1 MNRRRLLKLSGL
13 VAAGGSF
20 SLGTGAFTSASA
32 QRRVDIAVAD
42 DDSAYLALNDT
53 SEIARSYDY
62 GDPEEIA
69 FAIPSLQE
77 DTIGDGVGQNSVYEF
92 SGLLEITNQ
101 GDDTVVVWSES
112 GSTDAIKSVSL
123 TGPNQVLNSKQNSVE
138 LSPGEGFS
146 TGLLIETKNKTGEF
160 ETSVVIKTEKPNV
173 DESFDRPE

>member
-1 MNRRRLLKLSGL
+1 MSGL

-32 QRRVDIAVAD
+32 QRSVDIAVAD

-77 DTIGDGVGQNSVYEF
+77 NTIGDGVGQNSVYEF
-92 SGLLEITNQ
+92 SGLLEVTNQ
-101 GDDTVVVWSES
+101 GADTVVVWSDSES
-112 GSTDAIKSVSL
+112 TPAIKSVSL
-123 TGPNQVLNSKQNSVE
+123 TGSNQILNSKQNGVE
-138 LSPGEGFS
+138 LPPGEGFS
-146 TGLLIETKNKTGEF
+146 AGILIETKNKTGEF
-160 ETSVVIKTEKPNV
+160 ETSVVIKAEKSNT
-173 DESFDRPE
+173 DDSFDRPE